1 MTTSATLDLS
11 QRANLPEQMDELC
24 SYDEYQRVIQ
34 GLSVV
39 NRVVLANRPTF
50 AFLKRIAGDVRRGTE
65 PLRIV
70 DVGCGDGD
78 LLRRIAVW
86 AECRGI
92 GVALT
97 GIDLNPLSMRAAREA
112 TAEAVLP
119 CQREIRW
126 ITGDALEYRP
136 KHAVDVILSS
146 HLMHHLSNAQVV
158 HLLQWM
164 ERTACH
170 GWFVSDIHRHA
181 VPFHLFGL
189 LARAARWHPIVR
201 DDGLA
206 SIQRAFSPGDWSS
219 LCVAAGLKPDTYSI
233 DWYMPFRLCVSSVR

>member
-1 MTTSATLDLS
+1 
-11 QRANLPEQMDELC
+11 MDELC
-24 SYDEYQRVIQ
+24 CYDEYRSVIQ

-50 AFLKRIAGDVRRGTE
+50 GFLRRVVAERPRGSK

-86 AECRGI
+86 AEGRGV

-97 GIDLNPLSMRAAREA
+97 GIDLNPLSMRAAVEA
-112 TAEAVLP
+112 TERGGMA
-119 CQREIRW
+119 CQRKIRW
-126 ITGDALEYRP
+126 ITGDALDYKPRQ
-136 KHAVDVILSS
+136 AVDVILTSQ
-146 HLMHHLSNAQVV
+146 LMHHLPNTQVV
-158 HLLQWM
+158 DLLQWM
-164 ERTACH
+164 ERTALR

-189 LARAARWHPIVR
+189 LARAARWHPILR

-206 SIQRAFSPGDWSS
+206 SIQRAFSPGDWRE
-219 LCVAAGLKPDTYSI
+219 LCSVAGLVQGSYCVR
-233 DWYMPFRLCVSSVR
+233 WYVPFRLCVSRMR